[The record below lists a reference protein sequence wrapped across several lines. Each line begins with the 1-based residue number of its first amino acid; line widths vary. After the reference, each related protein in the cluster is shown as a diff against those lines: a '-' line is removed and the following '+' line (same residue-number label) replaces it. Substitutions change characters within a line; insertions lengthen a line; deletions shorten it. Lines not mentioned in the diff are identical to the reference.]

1 MKPTKRS
8 IKLLEIASFCCYL
21 AWLVFTLVVWGTDQ
35 MQKNKFTMVFLLLF
49 AAVIYVLLCYI
60 RKMPQIRM
68 LPQGLTREQAM
79 CIVRLRLKW
88 VASIKLIF
96 VCSFAGISISL
107 LYSQIAR
114 LVFTVCAI
122 AALCGVSIYFLLST
136 RGVLKKRLA
145 VAECHETQTGN
156 ADRKAARTTCERVP
170 PKPWR
175 RV

>member
-21 AWLVFTLVVWGTDQ
+21 AWLVFTFVVWGTEQ
-35 MQKNKFTMVFLLLF
+35 MEKNKFTMAFLLLF

-88 VASIKLIF
+88 VACLKLIF

-114 LVFTVCAI
+114 LVFTVGAI

-136 RGVLKKRLA
+136 RTVLKKRLA
-145 VAECHETQTGN
+145 VVS
-156 ADRKAARTTCERVP
+156 RRTTRSATP
-170 PKPWR
+170 TRKPGKGL
-175 RV
+175 